1 MQVDHAIENYLY
13 HIQVIEQKPLS
24 TVKSYKNDLKKYQK
38 YLKELNII
46 NIEEVDSLILLDFIT
61 SQNHLAKSSQA
72 HLLTS
77 IKNLYN
83 YLFIN
88 HNINNE
94 VCNLSIKMS
103 KTNLPSFLS
112 FDEVQLILNSFDENE
127 EKELFER
134 LMIQLIFVSGA
145 RVSEVCDLNVKQVNI
160 THKLLRII
168 GKGNKERIVLIDN
181 DTAKRLEFYYSNIR
195 VKWLKGKD
203 SNYFFVN
210 NVGKKVNR
218 QYIYKI
224 VKRKQQELGIKKE
237 ISPHTF
243 RHSFATH
250 LLDSEVDLRSVQE
263 LLGHSDI
270 STTQIYTHIQNK
282 QLKQAYMK
290 LKRANKEIKDEK
302 I

>member
-1 MQVDHAIENYLY
+1 MQVVHAIENYLY

-24 TVKSYKNDLKKYQK
+24 TVKSYRNDLKKYQE
-38 YLKELNII
+38 YLKKLNITK
-46 NIEEVDSLILLDFIT
+46 IEEVDSSILLDFIT

-77 IKNLYN
+77 IKNLHN

-88 HNINNE
+88 HNIHNEICNISLKNN
-94 VCNLSIKMS
+94 K
-103 KTNLPSFLS
+103 KNLPSFLS
-112 FDEVQLILNSFDENE
+112 FEEVELILNSFDENE
-127 EKELFER
+127 EKDLFER
-134 LMIQLIFVSGA
+134 LLIQLIFVSGA
-145 RVSEVCDLNVKQVNI
+145 RVSEVCDLNIKQVNI

-181 DTAKRLEFYYSNIR
+181 DTAERLEYYYSNIR

-210 NVGKKVNR
+210 NFGKKVNR
-218 QYIYKI
+218 QYIFKI
-224 VKRKQQELGIKKE
+224 IKRKQHELGMKKE

-250 LLDSEVDLRSVQE
+250 LLESDVDLRSVQE

-270 STTQIYTHIQNK
+270 STTQIYTHIQSK
-282 QLKQAYMK
+282 KLKQAYSK
-290 LKRANKEIKDEK
+290 LKRANKEIEDE
-302 I
+302 